1 MGQWQCYPL
10 KSPPPPHPET
20 ATASLER
27 GAETALGGTASVRVV
42 PCHCRPRV
50 PPPPLPKEP
59 KERSAAGLGP
69 DHPESLVSGTM
80 RVSGQRESRKRESRS
95 SSSSSVA
102 SSSSSAA
109 AAAAAARAGGGG
121 VQLARGVRAS
131 PVPTPPGHPVVGS
144 VGAPLLSC
152 PQSPRRR
159 RRARLCA
166 RDATLR
172 CADAEPRS
180 LQPSGQHQHH
190 GLREQ

>member
-109 AAAAAARAGGGG
+109 AAAAAAAAAVQAGRGGGRPIG
-121 VQLARGVRAS
+121 EGSARVAGPHSARTPGRRLGRRSAAQLSAVAPTPTPRAS
-131 PVPTPPGHPVVGS
+131 
-144 VGAPLLSC
+144 LR
-152 PQSPRRR
+152 PRRDPPLR
-159 RRARLCA
+159 RC
-166 RDATLR
+166 
-172 CADAEPRS
+172 
-180 LQPSGQHQHH
+180 
-190 GLREQ
+190 